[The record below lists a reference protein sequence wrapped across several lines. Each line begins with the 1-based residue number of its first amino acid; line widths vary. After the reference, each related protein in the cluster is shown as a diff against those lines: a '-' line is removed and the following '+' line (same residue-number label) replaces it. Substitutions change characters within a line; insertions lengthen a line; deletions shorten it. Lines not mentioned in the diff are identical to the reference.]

1 MQVFAF
7 VVERAIKIGG
17 LKCSFLGPF
26 SAYRGENPD
35 IINHQSIMREYGTL
49 GRMPKDQPPPYQ
61 DFLGGGEQILIR

>member
-1 MQVFAF
+1 MF
-7 VVERAIKIGG
+7 
-17 LKCSFLGPF
+17 FLGPF